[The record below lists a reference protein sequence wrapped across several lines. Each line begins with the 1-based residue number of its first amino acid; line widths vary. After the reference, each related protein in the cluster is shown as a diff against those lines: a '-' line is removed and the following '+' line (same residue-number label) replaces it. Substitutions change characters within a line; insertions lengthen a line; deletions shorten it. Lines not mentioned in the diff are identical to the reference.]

1 MSIPLTASTE
11 SFTPEC
17 MAEIEGAPSFTFRHA
32 TELDRY
38 EFGINITAEG
48 LKSHSQEKVRDTI
61 LSELR
66 RLFEGDGM
74 ASNITRLKA
83 YWQADDDLAAALGEH
98 RKHVLTILSELKDGE
113 ETPDLPPAPVSE
125 FPQEHVAGIELMLA
139 QVNEHSE
146 ILSLMAAQNLRYN
159 LLYPRM
165 LLRMFLVDATLPVQ
179 IQRRGG
185 IITPQCGEEILTA
198 LAKEAKRLGVNP
210 AQAQSDLLTKAAMC
224 FTLTEDEEKNSSSP
238 PSGSTSPKRSATKQS
253 SGPQTQMAS
262 SSSDP
267 ASSETDTGSGS
278 SG

>member
-17 MAEIEGAPSFTFRHA
+17 MAGMEGAPSFTFRHA

-48 LKSHSQEKVRDTI
+48 LKSHSQEKVRGTI

-66 RLFEGDGM
+66 RLFEGEGLER
-74 ASNITRLKA
+74 NITLLEA
-83 YWQADDDLAAALGEH
+83 YWQADDDLVAAQAEH
-98 RKHVLTILSELKDGE
+98 RKQVLAILSELKDDDE
-113 ETPDLPPAPVSE
+113 KPKLPPAPVSE

-165 LLRMFLVDATLPVQ
+165 LLRMFLVDSTLPVTM
-179 IQRRGG
+179 QRRGDVL
-185 IITPQCGEEILTA
+185 TPACGEAVLTA
-198 LAKEAKRLGVNP
+198 LAAEAKRLGVDP
-210 AQAQSDLLTKAAMC
+210 GTAQSELLSKAALC

-253 SGPQTQMAS
+253 SGPQAETAS
-262 SSSDP
+262 SSSAP
-267 ASSETDTGSGS
+267 ATSETDTGSGS
-278 SG
+278 SS

>member
-17 MAEIEGAPSFTFRHA
+17 MAGMEGAPSFTFRHA

-48 LKSHSQEKVRDTI
+48 LKSHSQEKVRGTI

-66 RLFEGDGM
+66 RLFEGEGLER
-74 ASNITRLKA
+74 NITLLEA
-83 YWQADDDLAAALGEH
+83 YWQADDDLVAAQAEH
-98 RKHVLTILSELKDGE
+98 RKQVLAILSELKHDDE
-113 ETPDLPPAPVSE
+113 KPKLPPAPVSE

-165 LLRMFLVDATLPVQ
+165 LLRMFLVDSTLPVTM
-179 IQRRGG
+179 QRRGDVL
-185 IITPQCGEEILTA
+185 TPACGEAVLTA
-198 LAKEAKRLGVNP
+198 LAAEAKRLGVDP
-210 AQAQSDLLTKAAMC
+210 GTAQSELLSKAALC

-253 SGPQTQMAS
+253 SGPQAETAS
-262 SSSDP
+262 SSSAP
-267 ASSETDTGSGS
+267 ATSETDTGSGS
-278 SG
+278 SS